1 MAQGDTEF
9 TKGKSSTTV
18 IELPFAWEE
27 SDRLEAAGQGVAG
40 LGRARL
46 GKAWQGKARNFFSER
61 KDYGCCKKAGS
72 VRGHNPDNVR
82 QVFRQ
87 Q

>member
-27 SDRLEAAGQGVAG
+27 SDRLGAAGRGTAG
-40 LGRARL
+40 LGVAR
-46 GKAWQGKARNFFSER
+46 QGKEFF
-61 KDYGCCKKAGS
+61 
-72 VRGHNPDNVR
+72 
-82 QVFRQ
+82 
-87 Q
+87 